1 MYKSQEIIKFE
12 IVTPEK
18 IVSKEMIKQVTVPTK
33 EGLITILPKHMPLVG
48 ILKPG
53 VVESVNENNEHKIMA
68 VSGGFIEVLH
78 NKVVLLAD
86 TAERAEEID
95 LTKAEQAR
103 ERAQSSLKD
112 LRSSDKER
120 FTGIA
125 ANLAKEM
132 ARTKAVIR
140 WKKIKKID

>member
-1 MYKSQEIIKFE
+1 MYKSKEIIKFE

-18 IVSKEMIKQVTVPTK
+18 IALKEMIKKVTVPT
-33 EGLITILPKHMPLVG
+33 EAGFITVLPKHMPLVG

-53 VVESVNENNEHKIMA
+53 VIELVNENDEHKIMS
-68 VSGGFIEVLH
+68 VSGGFIEVFR

-95 LTKAEQAR
+95 LAKAEAAR
-103 ERAQSSLKD
+103 KTAEQSLQN
-112 LRSSDKER
+112 LRTSDKER
-120 FTGIA
+120 F
-125 ANLAKEM
+125 ANINASLAKEL

-140 WKKIKKID
+140 WKKINKL

>member
-1 MYKSQEIIKFE
+1 MYKSKEIIKFE

-18 IVSKEMIKQVTVPTK
+18 IALKEMIKKVTVPTE
-33 EGLITILPKHMPLVG
+33 EGFITVLPKHMPLVG

-53 VVESVNENNEHKIMA
+53 VIELVNENNEHKIMS
-68 VSGGFIEVLH
+68 VSGGFIEVFR

-95 LTKAEQAR
+95 LAKAEAAR
-103 ERAQSSLKD
+103 KTAEQSLKN
-112 LRSSDKER
+112 LRTSDKER
-120 FTGIA
+120 F
-125 ANLAKEM
+125 ANINASLAKEL

-140 WKKIKKID
+140 WKKINKL